1 MRIRIP
7 IVAGVVV
14 VVVVVVAVAAMAG
27 APDLKPG
34 ASTDIELPAG
44 KAMPKGDAQSADDKQ
59 PTGRVAKQPIK
70 PVCRNCGGSC
80 GLEPVC
86 VCEPGTKKK
95 PTTTYSMKCEPV
107 CVPAP
112 CLLHGG
118 QANHHAPSCTDTPCD
133 GGCTDAVIRTK
144 KTLLKTV
151 TEEEVDVI
159 TRKVEYVCRH
169 CSGNDTASSCASC
182 THTRPIPAERRPR
195 WSLPWFSTP

>member
-1 MRIRIP
+1 MRVRIS
-7 IVAGVVV
+7 IAAAVALG
-14 VVVVVVAVAAMAG
+14 VAVTAAAG
-27 APDLKPG
+27 TGSAELRPGSPANTKP
-34 ASTDIELPAG
+34 PAG

-59 PTGRVAKQPIK
+59 PTGRVAKRPVK

-95 PTTTYSMKCEPV
+95 PTTTYSMKCELV

-118 QANHHAPSCTDTPCD
+118 SAHHHTPSCTDTPCD
-133 GGCTDAVIRTK
+133 GGCADAVVRTK
-144 KTLLKTV
+144 KTLLNTV
-151 TEEEVDVI
+151 TEEEVDI
-159 TRKVEYVCRH
+159 LTRKVEYVCRH

-182 THTRPIPAERRPR
+182 THTRPIPVERRPW